1 MTGTSDALIVIV
13 EDDEDIRHLVRNLLS
28 REGFAVEA
36 AESSA
41 ALDQLLARKRPD
53 LVILDLMLPGE
64 DGLSICRRLRSR
76 DSVPI
81 LMLTAKSDPVDRVV
95 GLEMGADDYV
105 AKPFDPRELLAR
117 VRALLRR
124 ARGHHGEP
132 ELSRRYAFEG
142 LIIDLDARR
151 LETAAGRP
159 IALTSAEFEL
169 LACFVVRPRR
179 VLSRDQLLDWTRGR
193 DADPFDRTIDMTIS
207 RLRKKSRQWRQVSI
221 RRDDVCQRARIAMN
235 RCASTSDTFEASTKG
250 SRDAGSG
257 RQFVISTALHPPAG
271 RTRTRVAVSVTVA
284 GRLTS
289 STPR

>member
-1 MTGTSDALIVIV
+1 MTGVSDALIVLV
-13 EDDEDIRHLVRNLLS
+13 EDDEDIRQLVRKLLS

-76 DSVPI
+76 DRVPI

-124 ARGHHGEP
+124 ARSHHGEP
-132 ELSRRYAFEG
+132 EPSRRYAFEG

-151 LETAAGRP
+151 LETEAGRP

-207 RLRKKSRQWRQVSI
+207 RLRKKV
-221 RRDDVCQRARIAMN
+221 
-235 RCASTSDTFEASTKG
+235 EAVAPGLNLITTVRNNG
-250 SRDAGSG
+250 YL
-257 RQFVISTALHPPAG
+257 FVPA
-271 RTRTRVAVSVTVA
+271 VKQ
-284 GRLTS
+284 L
-289 STPR
+289 PQ